1 MRGRTIILVSH
12 HVQLC
17 APGAKYVVALDNGRV
32 QFQGDREAF
41 MSPGVLKSLSQSTNE
56 PTDDKDEAP
65 AVEDITD
72 AVPEAKAGESSETSS
87 TTAPAPEPESDKVEK
102 KAPRKLIEEEKRAV
116 GRISKDIWMTYIKAC
131 GGVLYWTT
139 FALSLVLAA
148 LSPVFENGWLRY
160 VHSLVSAVFAFSQIV
175 EYGPVLRCRKGR
187 HAVPCFTL
195 VFTHW

>member
-41 MSPGVLKSLSQSTNE
+41 MSSGVLKSLSQSTNE

-87 TTAPAPEPESDKVEK
+87 TTATGSTM
-102 KAPRKLIEEEKRAV
+102 
-116 GRISKDIWMTYIKAC
+116 S
-131 GGVLYWTT
+131 
-139 FALSLVLAA
+139 SS
-148 LSPVFENGWLRY
+148 SP
-160 VHSLVSAVFAFSQIV
+160 
-175 EYGPVLRCRKGR
+175 
-187 HAVPCFTL
+187 
-195 VFTHW
+195 